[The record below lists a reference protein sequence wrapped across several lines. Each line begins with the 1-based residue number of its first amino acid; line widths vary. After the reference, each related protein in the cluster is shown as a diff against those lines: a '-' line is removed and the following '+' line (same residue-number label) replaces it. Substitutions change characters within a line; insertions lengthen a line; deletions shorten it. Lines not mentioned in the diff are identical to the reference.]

1 MCIRDRSI
9 RDSLFPSSI
18 NKHLDAMSIML
29 LESEGL
35 VFFQMDFGTTP
46 NIAPPSNLKFPA
58 SIGYSVILK
67 NKDKEL
73 LDSKP
78 KD

>member
-1 MCIRDRSI
+1 
-9 RDSLFPSSI
+9 
-18 NKHLDAMSIML
+18 MSIML

-58 SIGYSVILK
+58 SIGYNFILK
-67 NKDKEL
+67 NKDIKNYLIVSLRTEHTEL
-73 LDSKP
+73 
-78 KD
+78 

>member
-1 MCIRDRSI
+1 
-9 RDSLFPSSI
+9 
-18 NKHLDAMSIML
+18 MSIML

-35 VFFQMDFGTTP
+35 VFFQMDLGTTP